1 VAYIIL
7 PLFAFANAG
16 INFSNFTLHS
26 FTNAIP
32 LGIVLGL
39 VLGKPVGITLFTFIT
54 QKLTKAKMTI
64 SWLDVLIIGFFA
76 GIGFTMSLFIASL
89 SFGNNLY
96 WLDLSRLGILLASVI
111 AALTASLLTI
121 FYKKKL
127 Q

>member
-1 VAYIIL
+1 
-7 PLFAFANAG
+7 
-16 INFSNFTLHS
+16 
-26 FTNAIP
+26 
-32 LGIVLGL
+32 
-39 VLGKPVGITLFTFIT
+39 
-54 QKLTKAKMTI
+54 MTI